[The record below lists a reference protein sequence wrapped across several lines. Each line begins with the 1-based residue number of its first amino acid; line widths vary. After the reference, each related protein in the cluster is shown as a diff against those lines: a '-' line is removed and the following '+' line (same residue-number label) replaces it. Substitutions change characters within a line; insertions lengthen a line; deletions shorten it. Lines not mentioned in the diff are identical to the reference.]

1 MGLSN
6 KRVAVIG
13 LDGANWD
20 FLNKMIKIGGMPET
34 KKLLNHATKATIKSF
49 PPVTPPAWASIT
61 TGVNPGKHGIFG
73 FIHHD
78 VQSGAQKLATTL
90 DLEHPRIYEMLAM
103 QGYNSL
109 VFNPIPAYPIMP
121 MKNLKIASIAFSPK
135 PSFYPSKMSYYA
147 KNFPD
152 YTENLEARR
161 SGKGMDK
168 YLDLKYERTHQRI
181 VTIKKALKNETWD
194 MAWIRLQDPDSLLH
208 IAYDEALSG
217 NSKVK
222 KIMREIDSLVGN
234 IHDRVNLLVIVSDHG
249 LKKFVAE
256 ININTI
262 LYKNGFINVSFNNNF
277 LESDDVI
284 HKNSIINSNIIVPN
298 IFINLLSNKY
308 LHFYGIIIKNLIKKF
323 FGKELL
329 INYQN
334 VDPLTSDAYLI
345 GRYNYGIIIK
355 NSSYYDHIRNIL
367 LKYKGIKEVI
377 NKKQIFW
384 GPYVKNAP
392 DLMIYPDY
400 DNGYN
405 LGRNKIYNQIY
416 NYSKNMINHDL
427 YGIMCFIGKDIN
439 PINLKNINTWDVAPL
454 IMKYMNVP
462 LPHDHD
468 GKVCK
473 NLFTCELK
481 NNNLCNY
488 NLEWNILKRKYCEHT
503 YIK

>member
-1 MGLSN
+1 
-6 KRVAVIG
+6 
-13 LDGANWD
+13 
-20 FLNKMIKIGGMPET
+20 
-34 KKLLNHATKATIKSF
+34 
-49 PPVTPPAWASIT
+49 
-61 TGVNPGKHGIFG
+61 
-73 FIHHD
+73 
-78 VQSGAQKLATTL
+78 
-90 DLEHPRIYEMLAM
+90 
-103 QGYNSL
+103 
-109 VFNPIPAYPIMP
+109 
-121 MKNLKIASIAFSPK
+121 
-135 PSFYPSKMSYYA
+135 
-147 KNFPD
+147 
-152 YTENLEARR
+152 
-161 SGKGMDK
+161 
-168 YLDLKYERTHQRI
+168 
-181 VTIKKALKNETWD
+181 
-194 MAWIRLQDPDSLLH
+194 
-208 IAYDEALSG
+208 
-217 NSKVK
+217 
-222 KIMREIDSLVGN
+222 
-234 IHDRVNLLVIVSDHG
+234 
-249 LKKFVAE
+249 
-256 ININTI
+256 
-262 LYKNGFINVSFNNNF
+262 
-277 LESDDVI
+277 
-284 HKNSIINSNIIVPN
+284 
-298 IFINLLSNKY
+298 
-308 LHFYGIIIKNLIKKF
+308 
-323 FGKELL
+323 L